1 MIFGIGTDL
10 IKITRIKNINSLEKF
25 ALKILSKNELD
36 LFDSLSNDKKITF
49 ISKQFAGKEAF
60 SKALGTGIS
69 AGIRFKEIEILRD
82 EKGKPI
88 FTAINSLKSFMLN
101 LGITR
106 THISITDERE
116 YAMAFAILEKWKI

>member
-10 IKITRIKNINSLEKF
+10 IKIKRIKNINSLEKF
-25 ALKILSKNELD
+25 AKKILSENELN
-36 LFDSLSNDKKITF
+36 LFNSLSNDKKVTF

-106 THISITDERE
+106 THISFTDERE
-116 YAMAFAILEKWKI
+116 YAMAFAILEK

>member
-60 SKALGTGIS
+60 SKALGTGITE
-69 AGIRFKEIEILRD
+69 GIRFKEIEILRD

-116 YAMAFAILEKWKI
+116 YAMGFAILEK

>member
-1 MIFGIGTDL
+1 M
-10 IKITRIKNINSLEKF
+10 
-25 ALKILSKNELD
+25 
-36 LFDSLSNDKKITF
+36 SNDKKITF

-88 FTAINSLKSFMLN
+88 FTAINSLNSFMLN

-106 THISITDERE
+106 THISFTDERE
-116 YAMAFAILEKWKI
+116 YAMAFAIVEK

>member
-10 IKITRIKNINSLEKF
+10 IKIKRIKNINSLEKF

-116 YAMAFAILEKWKI
+116 YAMAFAILEK

>member
-1 MIFGIGTDL
+1 MCIRD
-10 IKITRIKNINSLEKF
+10 S
-25 ALKILSKNELD
+25 
-36 LFDSLSNDKKITF
+36 SLSNDKKVSF

-116 YAMAFAILEKWKI
+116 YAMAFAILEK

>member
-36 LFDSLSNDKKITF
+36 LFNSLSNDKKITF

-116 YAMAFAILEKWKI
+116 YAMAFAILEK

>member
-49 ISKQFAGKEAF
+49 F

-116 YAMAFAILEKWKI
+116 YAMAFAILEK

>member
-10 IKITRIKNINSLEKF
+10 IKIKRIKNINSLEKF
-25 ALKILSKNELD
+25 ALKILSENELD

-60 SKALGTGIS
+60 SKALGTGLS

-106 THISITDERE
+106 THISFTDERE
-116 YAMAFAILEKWKI
+116 YAMAFAILEK

>member
-10 IKITRIKNINSLEKF
+10 IKIKRIKNINSLEKF
-25 ALKILSKNELD
+25 ALKILSENELH
-36 LFDSLSNDKKITF
+36 LFNSLSNDKKITF

-88 FTAINSLKSFMLN
+88 FTAMDSLKSFMLN

-106 THISITDERE
+106 THISFTDERE
-116 YAMAFAILEKWKI
+116 YAMAFAILEK

>member
-10 IKITRIKNINSLEKF
+10 IKIKRIKNINSLEKF
-25 ALKILSKNELD
+25 ALKILSENELD
-36 LFDSLSNDKKITF
+36 LFNSLSNDKKVSF

-69 AGIRFKEIEILRD
+69 EGIHFKEIEILRD

-106 THISITDERE
+106 THISFTDERE
-116 YAMAFAILEKWKI
+116 YAMAFAILEK

>member
-10 IKITRIKNINSLEKF
+10 IKIKRIKNINSLEKF
-25 ALKILSKNELD
+25 ALKILSENELD
-36 LFDSLSNDKKITF
+36 LFNSLSNDKKITF

-82 EKGKPI
+82 KKGKPI

-106 THISITDERE
+106 THISFTDERE
-116 YAMAFAILEKWKI
+116 YAMAFAILEK

>member
-10 IKITRIKNINSLEKF
+10 IKIKRIKNINSLEKF
-25 ALKILSKNELD
+25 ALKILSENELD
-36 LFDSLSNDKKITF
+36 LFNSLNNDKKVTF

-106 THISITDERE
+106 THISFTDERE
-116 YAMAFAILEKWKI
+116 YAMAFAILEK

>member
-116 YAMAFAILEKWKI
+116 YAMGFAILEK

>member
-88 FTAINSLKSFMLN
+88 FTAINLSL
-101 LGITR
+101 I
-106 THISITDERE
+106 HI
-116 YAMAFAILEKWKI
+116 

>member
-25 ALKILSKNELD
+25 ALKILSENELD
-36 LFDSLSNDKKITF
+36 LFNSLSNDKKVSF

-116 YAMAFAILEKWKI
+116 YAMAFAILEK

>member
-10 IKITRIKNINSLEKF
+10 IKIKRIKNINSLEKF
-25 ALKILSKNELD
+25 AKKILSENELN
-36 LFDSLSNDKKITF
+36 LFNSLSNDKKVTF

-60 SKALGTGIS
+60 SKALGTGITE
-69 AGIRFKEIEILRD
+69 GIRFKEIEILRD

-88 FTAINSLKSFMLN
+88 FKAINSLKSFMLN

-116 YAMAFAILEKWKI
+116 YAMGFAILEK

>member
-10 IKITRIKNINSLEKF
+10 IKIKRIKNINSLEKF
-25 ALKILSKNELD
+25 ALKILSENELD
-36 LFDSLSNDKKITF
+36 LFNSLSNDKKVTF

-69 AGIRFKEIEILRD
+69 EGIRFKEIEILRD

-106 THISITDERE
+106 THISFTDERE
-116 YAMAFAILEKWKI
+116 YAMAFAILEK

>member
-25 ALKILSKNELD
+25 ALKILSENELD
-36 LFDSLSNDKKITF
+36 LFNSLSNDKKVSF

-116 YAMAFAILEKWKI
+116 YAMAFAIL

>member
-1 MIFGIGTDL
+1 MIFGIGSDL

-116 YAMAFAILEKWKI
+116 YAMAFAILEK

>member
-88 FTAINSLKSFMLN
+88 FKAINSLKSFMLN

-116 YAMAFAILEKWKI
+116 YAMAFAILEK

>member
-25 ALKILSKNELD
+25 ALKILSNNELD
-36 LFDSLSNDKKITF
+36 LFEPLSNDKNVAF
-49 ISKQFAGKEAF
+49 ISTQFAGKEAF

-116 YAMAFAILEKWKI
+116 YAMAFAILEK

>member
-10 IKITRIKNINSLEKF
+10 IKIKRIKNINSLEKF
-25 ALKILSKNELD
+25 ALKILSENELN
-36 LFDSLSNDKKITF
+36 LFNSLSNDKKITF

-88 FTAINSLKSFMLN
+88 FTAMDSLKSFMLN

-106 THISITDERE
+106 THISFTDERE
-116 YAMAFAILEKWKI
+116 YAMAFAILEK

>member
-116 YAMAFAILEKWKI
+116 YAMAFAILEK

>member
-10 IKITRIKNINSLEKF
+10 IKIKRIKNINSLEKF
-25 ALKILSKNELD
+25 ALKILSENELD
-36 LFDSLSNDKKITF
+36 LFNSLSNDKKVSF

-106 THISITDERE
+106 THISFTDERE
-116 YAMAFAILEKWKI
+116 YAMAFAILEK

>member
-10 IKITRIKNINSLEKF
+10 IKIKRIKNINSLEKF
-25 ALKILSKNELD
+25 ALKILSENELD

-106 THISITDERE
+106 THISFTDERE
-116 YAMAFAILEKWKI
+116 YAMAFAILEK

>member
-10 IKITRIKNINSLEKF
+10 IKIKRIKNINSLEKF

-106 THISITDERE
+106 THISFTDERE
-116 YAMAFAILEKWKI
+116 YAMAFAILEK

>member
-10 IKITRIKNINSLEKF
+10 IKITRIKNIHSLEKF
-25 ALKILSKNELD
+25 ALKILSENELD
-36 LFDSLSNDKKITF
+36 LFNSLSNDKKVTF

-69 AGIRFKEIEILRD
+69 EGIRFKEIEILRD

-116 YAMAFAILEKWKI
+116 YAMAFAILEK

>member
-25 ALKILSKNELD
+25 ALKILSENELD
-36 LFDSLSNDKKITF
+36 LFNSLSNDKKITF

-116 YAMAFAILEKWKI
+116 YAMAFAILEK

>member
-10 IKITRIKNINSLEKF
+10 IKIKRIKNINSLEKF
-25 ALKILSKNELD
+25 ALKILSENELH
-36 LFDSLSNDKKITF
+36 LFNSLSNDKKITF

-106 THISITDERE
+106 THISFTDERE
-116 YAMAFAILEKWKI
+116 YAMAFAILEK

>member
-10 IKITRIKNINSLEKF
+10 IKIKRIKNINSLEKF
-25 ALKILSKNELD
+25 ALKILSENELD
-36 LFDSLSNDKKITF
+36 LFNSLSNDKKITF

-88 FTAINSLKSFMLN
+88 FTAMDSLKSFMLN

-106 THISITDERE
+106 THISFTDERE
-116 YAMAFAILEKWKI
+116 YAMAFAILEK

>member
-10 IKITRIKNINSLEKF
+10 IKIKRIKNINSLEKF
-25 ALKILSKNELD
+25 AKKILSENELN
-36 LFDSLSNDKKITF
+36 LFNSLSNDKKVTF

-116 YAMAFAILEKWKI
+116 YAMAFAILEK

>member
-10 IKITRIKNINSLEKF
+10 IKIKRIKNINSLEKF

-69 AGIRFKEIEILRD
+69 EGIRFKEIEILRD

-106 THISITDERE
+106 THISFTDERE
-116 YAMAFAILEKWKI
+116 YAMAFAILEK

>member
-10 IKITRIKNINSLEKF
+10 IKIKRIKNINSLEKF
-25 ALKILSKNELD
+25 ALKILSENELD
-36 LFDSLSNDKKITF
+36 LFNSLSNDKKVSF

-116 YAMAFAILEKWKI
+116 YAMAFAILEK

>member
-10 IKITRIKNINSLEKF
+10 IKIKRIKNINSLEKF
-25 ALKILSKNELD
+25 ALKILSENELD
-36 LFDSLSNDKKITF
+36 LFNSLSNDKKITF

-88 FTAINSLKSFMLN
+88 FTAINSPKSFMLN

-106 THISITDERE
+106 THISFTDERE
-116 YAMAFAILEKWKI
+116 YAMAFAILEK

>member
-25 ALKILSKNELD
+25 ALKILSENELN
-36 LFDSLSNDKKITF
+36 LFNSLSNDKKITF

-106 THISITDERE
+106 THISFTDERE
-116 YAMAFAILEKWKI
+116 YAMAFAILEK

>member
-10 IKITRIKNINSLEKF
+10 IKIKRIKNINSLEKF
-25 ALKILSKNELD
+25 ALKILSENELD
-36 LFDSLSNDKKITF
+36 LFNSLSNDKKITF

-69 AGIRFKEIEILRD
+69 EGIRFKEIEILRD

-106 THISITDERE
+106 THISFTDERE
-116 YAMAFAILEKWKI
+116 YAMAFAILEK

>member
-10 IKITRIKNINSLEKF
+10 IKIKRIKNINSLEKF
-25 ALKILSKNELD
+25 AKKILSENELN
-36 LFDSLSNDKKITF
+36 LFNSLSNDKKVTF

-60 SKALGTGIS
+60 SKALGTGITE
-69 AGIRFKEIEILRD
+69 GIRFKEIEILRD

-116 YAMAFAILEKWKI
+116 YAMGFAILEK

>member
-25 ALKILSKNELD
+25 AKKILSENELN
-36 LFDSLSNDKKITF
+36 LFNSLSNDKKVTF

-116 YAMAFAILEKWKI
+116 YAMAFAILEK

>member
-10 IKITRIKNINSLEKF
+10 IKIKRIKNINSLEKF
-25 ALKILSKNELD
+25 ALKILSENELD
-36 LFDSLSNDKKITF
+36 LFNSLSNDKKVSF

-69 AGIRFKEIEILRD
+69 EGIRFKEIEILRD

-106 THISITDERE
+106 THISFTDERE
-116 YAMAFAILEKWKI
+116 YAMAFAILEK

>member
-10 IKITRIKNINSLEKF
+10 IKITRIKNIHSLEKF
-25 ALKILSKNELD
+25 ALKILSENELD

-60 SKALGTGIS
+60 SKALGTGLS

-82 EKGKPI
+82 EKGKPK
-88 FTAINSLKSFMLN
+88 FTAINSLKSFMQN

-116 YAMAFAILEKWKI
+116 YAMGFAILEK